1 MITSITI
8 KFRKSKVKHR
18 QGSCFIQLI
27 HKRKMTTL
35 TTGVRLDEKEW
46 DCSKVCVSF
55 RKATPKRAKELLAM
69 QEHLEKMVASLESIV
84 AEKEQEQV
92 DFTVEM
98 LVEEYKGLGL
108 TKSFFSMM
116 EHRILLL
123 EEAGQK
129 RTASNYR
136 GTLRM
141 FKAFRNGQDIPSDH
155 ITALLMEEYEM
166 YLKKRGNGLNTI
178 SYYMR
183 ILKAAYNYGLK
194 KRWIKENKYPFL
206 NVFTGIEKTAKR
218 AVDEEVVQKL
228 EHLDL
233 RNKPMLELA
242 KDIFFFSVYT
252 RGMSFIDIAYLKKEY
267 LSGNVLVYKRHKTN
281 QKIEVTLPDCAMQ
294 IIKKYVLVMTESD
307 YVFPLLYSPGRKK
320 MTVYSTALHNHND
333 RLKQISK
340 LLGLSACLTS
350 YTSRH
355 TWASLAK
362 KNGVETYIISEAMG
376 HTSENTTRIYLA
388 SLNNTVLD
396 KANEIVIKSIQM
408 VTNYTNRKL

>member
-166 YLKKRGNGLNTI
+166 YL
-178 SYYMR
+178 
-183 ILKAAYNYGLK
+183 
-194 KRWIKENKYPFL
+194 
-206 NVFTGIEKTAKR
+206 
-218 AVDEEVVQKL
+218 
-228 EHLDL
+228 
-233 RNKPMLELA
+233 
-242 KDIFFFSVYT
+242 
-252 RGMSFIDIAYLKKEY
+252 
-267 LSGNVLVYKRHKTN
+267 
-281 QKIEVTLPDCAMQ
+281 
-294 IIKKYVLVMTESD
+294 
-307 YVFPLLYSPGRKK
+307 
-320 MTVYSTALHNHND
+320 
-333 RLKQISK
+333 
-340 LLGLSACLTS
+340 
-350 YTSRH
+350 
-355 TWASLAK
+355 
-362 KNGVETYIISEAMG
+362 
-376 HTSENTTRIYLA
+376 
-388 SLNNTVLD
+388 
-396 KANEIVIKSIQM
+396 
-408 VTNYTNRKL
+408 